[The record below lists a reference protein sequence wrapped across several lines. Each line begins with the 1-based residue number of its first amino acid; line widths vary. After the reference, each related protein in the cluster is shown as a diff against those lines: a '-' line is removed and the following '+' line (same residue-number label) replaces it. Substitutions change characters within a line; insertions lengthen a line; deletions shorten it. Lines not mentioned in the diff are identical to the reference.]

1 MIKEKLYV
9 WSCDY
14 SNKTGEGNLARL
26 FSKEINNRFNLLIKT
41 PENIA
46 LKNKLFSY
54 KYCSPF
60 IGVIFCWY
68 SFLLKKK
75 TCYINY
81 LPMWNFI
88 LFLFLP
94 PATILGPVTGGSN
107 YKNSGNFIRK
117 FIFPIFYK
125 ITEFILIFRKSDI
138 IFATD
143 LLKKNLS
150 KTLLK
155 KSKFNFIFKAYNPK
169 KPQKKNID
177 FVIYY
182 RKHANKEKFFPRN
195 FISNIVKKK
204 YKIHIVGDYLNISG
218 VKNHGRVNQNKINML
233 LSKSKYSIGSGENLY
248 TLFTLDCINNNVKIL
263 IDKNISQNTSKFKKY
278 FKKVNFESKQIFSYF

>member
-1 MIKEKLYV
+1 M

-26 FSKEINNRFNLLIKT
+26 FAKEVSKQHNLFIKT
-41 PENIA
+41 PLNIS

-54 KYCSPF
+54 KYLSPF
-60 IGVIFCWY
+60 VGLIFCWY
-68 SFLLKKK
+68 SFLSKKK

-107 YKNSGNFIRK
+107 YKNSSNFIRK
-117 FIFPIFYK
+117 FLFPIFYK
-125 ITEFILIFRKSDI
+125 ITEFILMFRKSDI

-150 KTLLK
+150 KTILK

-169 KPQKKNID
+169 KLKKKNID

-182 RKHANKEKFFPRN
+182 RKHQNKEKFFPKN
-195 FISNIVKKK
+195 FILNLVKKK
-204 YKIHIVGDYLNISG
+204 YKIHIVGDYLNING
-218 VKNHGRVNQNKINML
+218 VKNHGIVSQNKINML
-233 LSKSKYSIGSGENLY
+233 LSKCKYSIGSGESLY
-248 TLFTLDCINNNVKIL
+248 TLFTLDCINNNVKIF
-263 IDKNISQNTSKFKKY
+263 IDKNTSQRTSKFTRY
-278 FKKVNFESKQIFSYF
+278 FKKINFDSKKISSYF